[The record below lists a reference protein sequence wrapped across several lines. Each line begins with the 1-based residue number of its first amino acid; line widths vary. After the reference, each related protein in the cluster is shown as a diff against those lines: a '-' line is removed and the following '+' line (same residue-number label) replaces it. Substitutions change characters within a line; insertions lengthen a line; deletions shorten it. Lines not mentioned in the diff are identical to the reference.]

1 MTQLRQFAIEDSADR
16 ELFSENEVSQLRLAT
31 TVRLCNLPLFN
42 QGAIK
47 LLTIASGDDGAMA
60 EFETVFRSDP
70 GLAAELLLLAN
81 SAAFGFRAR
90 IPSIGRALQFLG
102 LERSRSLVSRIAMSF
117 YLRTSSRKEVQAV
130 WSHSIA
136 TAVIA
141 EHLGEA
147 GGWSM
152 PMLFTAGLLH
162 DVGTLGLFLT
172 SRGQYPELIALK
184 LADAE
189 EARRIETI
197 LWGVSHTEAG
207 ALLADAWGF
216 PASLRRCIRDHHG
229 NVSASDDP
237 LLSVVQQAC
246 RFASYLGYAEPFVAT
261 YGRTKDATAALPDDL
276 ARRPEFAPELL
287 RDLITTQMALS
298 S

>member
-1 MTQLRQFAIEDSADR
+1 MIMTQMGQFTMEDSADR
-16 ELFSENEVSQLRLAT
+16 EPFSENEISQLRVTT

-47 LLTIASGDDGAMA
+47 LLTIASADDGAMA

-81 SAAFGFRAR
+81 SGAFGFRAR
-90 IPSIGRALQFLG
+90 ISSIGRALQFIG
-102 LERSRSLVSRIAMSF
+102 LERSRSLASRIAMSF

-136 TAVIA
+136 TAVLA
-141 EHLGEA
+141 EHIGVVT
-147 GGWSM
+147 GRPM
-152 PMLFTAGLLH
+152 PILFTAGLLH

-184 LADAE
+184 LADVE
-189 EARRIETI
+189 EASRIETL

-207 ALLADAWGF
+207 AVLADAWGF
-216 PASLRRCIRDHHG
+216 PASLRRCISDHHG
-229 NVSASDDP
+229 DVSASDDP
-237 LLSVVQQAC
+237 LLSVVQLAC
-246 RFASYLGYAEPFVAT
+246 GLASSLGYAEAFVAAG
-261 YGRTKDATAALPDDL
+261 GRTAVLPPDL
-276 ARRPEFAPELL
+276 ARRPELAPELL
-287 RDLITTQMALS
+287 QDLITTQMALS
-298 S
+298 R